1 MLEVLSILE
10 HEAIPI
16 VEKRS
21 VGDRSLTTRQAAM
34 LAGLESLPDKAFQ
47 WGHRLIKWSQFCGLV
62 QLGDITLEILPKIQG
77 KESSPGACRESL
89 ILMLRK
95 AGLLKIHKPGGA
107 DINLQRHTLLDIF
120 IHDFYQQLN
129 QQLVQGALRQYISR
143 EENIGV
149 LKGKLLSH
157 MQFRHNLAH
166 KERLYC
172 QYDELSEDIF
182 INQTIKFTLKLL
194 LPRTRSSRIKNELTR
209 LLYAF
214 DNVTDR
220 QVSSTDVEQLTLGRN
235 EMRFQDILRLCAVF
249 IKALNPGTGAGNSR
263 VFSLL
268 FDMNQLFE
276 AWVAAILKPLAFQ
289 CGWKL
294 REQGP
299 KRYMAYRADIDK
311 SVFQMK
317 PDICFIDRSGNP
329 MLIVDTKWKMLAP
342 EEAKLGVSQADLY
355 QMQAYGNRYAV
366 PYLCLVYP
374 QQEGCKGE
382 YQLSLTGE
390 HARNLFVNSIKI
402 GPKADAEFVG
412 RLGSFVCS

>member
-10 HEAIPI
+10 HESIPI

-21 VGDRSLTTRQAAM
+21 VGDRSLTTRQVAI
-34 LAGLESLPDKAFQ
+34 LAGLDSLPDKAFQ
-47 WGHRLIKWSQFCGLV
+47 WGHRSIKWSQYCGLV
-62 QLGDITLEILPKIQG
+62 QLGDITLEILPKIHG

-95 AGLLKIHKPGGA
+95 AGLLKIHKPGVA
-107 DINLQRHTLLDIF
+107 DVNLQKHTLLDIF
-120 IHDFYQQLN
+120 IHDFCQQLN
-129 QQLVQGALRQYISR
+129 QQLVQGALRKYISR

-194 LPRTRSSRIKNELTR
+194 LPRARSPRIKNEITR

-214 DNVTDR
+214 DNVTDK
-220 QVSSTDVEQLTLGRN
+220 QVSSTDVEQVTLGRN
-235 EMRFQDILRLCAVF
+235 EKRFHDIVRLCAIF
-249 IKALNPGTGAGNSR
+249 IKSLNPGTGAGNSR

-276 AWVAAILKPLAFQ
+276 AWVAAILKPLALQ
-289 CGWKL
+289 LGWKL
-294 REQGP
+294 KEQGP

-317 PDICFIDRSGNP
+317 PDICFVDRSGNP
-329 MLIVDTKWKMLAP
+329 VLIVDTKWKLLAT
-342 EEAKLGVSQADLY
+342 EDAKLGVSQADLY
-355 QMQAYGNRYAV
+355 QMQAYGNRYGV

-374 QQEGCKGE
+374 QQDGCKGE
-382 YQLSLTGE
+382 YQLTLHGE
-390 HARNLFVNSIKI
+390 HVRNLLINSVKI
-402 GPKADAEFVG
+402 DQKADGEFVG
-412 RLGSFVCS
+412 RLNAFV

>member
-10 HEAIPI
+10 HESIPI

-21 VGDRSLTTRQAAM
+21 VGDRSLTTRQVAI
-34 LAGLESLPDKAFQ
+34 LAGLDSLPDRAFQ
-47 WGHRLIKWSQFCGLV
+47 WGHRSIKWSQYCGLV
-62 QLGDITLEILPKIQG
+62 QLGDITLEILPKIHG

-95 AGLLKIHKPGGA
+95 AGLLKIHKPGAA
-107 DINLQRHTLLDIF
+107 DVNLQKHTLLDIF
-120 IHDFYQQLN
+120 IHDFCQQLN
-129 QQLVQGALRQYISR
+129 QQLVQGALRKYISR

-194 LPRTRSSRIKNELTR
+194 LPRARSPRIKNEITR

-220 QVSSTDVEQLTLGRN
+220 QVSSTDVEQVTLGRN
-235 EMRFQDILRLCAVF
+235 EKRFHDILRLCAIF
-249 IKALNPGTGAGNSR
+249 IKSLNPGTGAGNSR

-276 AWVAAILKPLAFQ
+276 AWVAAILKPLALQ
-289 CGWKL
+289 LGWKL
-294 REQGP
+294 KEQGP

-317 PDICFIDRSGNP
+317 PDICFVDRSGNP
-329 MLIVDTKWKMLAP
+329 VLIVDTKWKLLAT
-342 EEAKLGVSQADLY
+342 EDAKLGVSQADLY
-355 QMQAYGNRYAV
+355 QMQAYGNRYGV

-374 QQEGCKGE
+374 QQDGCKGE
-382 YQLSLTGE
+382 YQLTLHGE
-390 HARNLFVNSIKI
+390 HVRNLLINSVKI
-402 GPKADAEFVG
+402 DQKADGEFVG
-412 RLGSFVCS
+412 RLNAFV